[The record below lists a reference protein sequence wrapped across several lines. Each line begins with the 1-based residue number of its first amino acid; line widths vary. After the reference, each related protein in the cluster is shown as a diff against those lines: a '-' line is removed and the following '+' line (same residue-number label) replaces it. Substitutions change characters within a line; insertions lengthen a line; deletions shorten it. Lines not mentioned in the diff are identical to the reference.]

1 MIPKTERLSAD
12 VLILGGGLAGCMGAV
27 AAIKKGCTV
36 ILADKA
42 WVGSSGEYFRH
53 AAISSTTTLS
63 RTTCTNGWNGGIRPE
78 TACSIPNGW
87 NGTARTYT
95 S

>member
-36 ILADKA
+36 ILADTA
-42 WVGSSGEYFRH
+42 AAERVLSPP
-53 AAISSTTTLS
+53 AISSITTLS

>member
-42 WVGSSGEYFRH
+42 AAARVLSPP
-53 AAISSTTTLS
+53 AISSTTTLS